1 VSKQD
6 VCAGSSTCPL
16 VTVSVMR
23 VSSRCTRVNA
33 HLPLPQPLEAYS
45 MVKRKEWTL
54 NRRPC
59 GAGKHARRAYVC
71 MPGPAPPKK
80 VRVKPNVPAMKY
92 SDGTTYKYKGVNYVA
107 KKFAVWKPVPQKKK
121 GMKTV
126 VLKKKVVAPAKRAP
140 TAAEK
145 KRLDKIKA
153 ATAATA
159 FKNAEVLTRR
169 RAAQEK
175 RAAAVAEKMK
185 GPNAVN
191 ATSAFL
197 KRLGGR

>member
-1 VSKQD
+1 MHTCERSLTPPTTV
-6 VCAGSSTCPL
+6 GS
-16 VTVSVMR
+16 VQHGEAQGVD
-23 VSSRCTRVNA
+23 
-33 HLPLPQPLEAYS
+33 PQPKA
-45 MVKRKEWTL
+45 MRGRKA
-54 NRRPC
+54 RAQGVRVH
-59 GAGKHARRAYVC
+59 AGTCTA
-71 MPGPAPPKK
+71 KK

-126 VLKKKVVAPAKRAP
+126 VLKKVVAPAKRAP

>member
-126 VLKKKVVAPAKRAP
+126 VLKKVVAPAKRAP